1 MSVSV
6 KICGLKS
13 EAAVT
18 AAVAGG
24 AAFAGFVFFEKSPRF
39 LTPAAAGRL
48 RAALPAHIPAVAVTV
63 DADDDAIDAIVAGAA
78 PDYLQLHGTE
88 NPARVAALKA
98 RTGLKVIKA
107 IPVAGPGDLAP
118 VADFDKVAD
127 LLLFD
132 AKAGA
137 DDGRPGGNARRFD
150 WSLVAGVITR
160 APFLLAGGLNAVNLK
175 DAVAQSGA
183 RRVDVSSGVE
193 TAPGEKDPKLIAAF
207 LEAAK
212 TI

>member
-1 MSVSV
+1 MTVAV
-6 KICGLKS
+6 KICGLKTPPAVA
-13 EAAVT
+13 AAVS
-18 AAVAGG
+18 GG

-39 LTPAAAGRL
+39 LLPMEAGHL

-63 DADDDAIDAIVAGAA
+63 DADDAALDAIIAGAA
-78 PDYLQLHGTE
+78 PDYLQLHGRE
-88 NPARVAALKA
+88 SPARVRAIKA

-107 IPVAGPGDLAP
+107 IPVAVPDDLSA

-137 DDGRPGGNARRFD
+137 DDGRPGGNARQFD
-150 WSLVAGVITR
+150 WGLVAGAVTH
-160 APFLLAGGLNAVNLK
+160 APFLLAGGLSAANLK

-207 LEAAK
+207 LKAAT